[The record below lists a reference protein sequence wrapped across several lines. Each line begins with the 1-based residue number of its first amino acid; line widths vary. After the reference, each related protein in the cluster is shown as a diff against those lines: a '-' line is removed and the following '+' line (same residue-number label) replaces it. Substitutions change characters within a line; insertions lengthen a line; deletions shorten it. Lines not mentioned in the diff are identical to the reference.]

1 MEEVLGRR
9 LLPYERV
16 HHRNGRRDD
25 NRPENL
31 ELWRVKDP
39 PGVRAAD
46 YHCFGCLCS
55 RTQSDTAQSEG
66 PRLPEDGS
74 RMSTGDIRASATGLN
89 ELPSSA
95 RPVVERGE
103 CAWCHRRFEPKTA
116 TQRCC
121 SRSCA
126 RYYEGAYYF
135 AGLGRGWRGGRV
147 RHSAGYIW
155 VFAPTHKRAH
165 TTPYVFEHI
174 LVMERILHRPLESNE
189 RVHHRNGK
197 RDDNRPEN
205 LELWRMKDP
214 SGVRAADYHC
224 SGCAC
229 GRSLAPLSEPMH
241 AYRVGATLNSTWTT
255 SPFFI
260 T

>member
-1 MEEVLGRR
+1 MEGVVGRR

-46 YHCFGCLCS
+46 YHCFGCLCL
-55 RTQSDTAQSEG
+55 RTQANAAQSEN
-66 PRLPEDGS
+66 PESAETGS
-74 RMSTGDIRASATGLN
+74 SISTGHNFGSATGLN
-89 ELPSSA
+89 ELQFAA
-95 RPVVERGE
+95 RPDVEPGE
-103 CAWCHRRFEPKTA
+103 CAWCHRRFEPKTD

-147 RHSAGYIW
+147 RHSNGYIW
-155 VFAPTHKRAH
+155 VYAPTHPRAR

-174 LVMERILHRPLESNE
+174 LVMERTLHRRLESTE

-214 SGVRAADYHC
+214 SGIRAADYHC
-224 SGCAC
+224 PGCAC
-229 GRSLAPLSEPMH
+229 AQNLARLSEPTH
-241 AYRVGATLNSTWTT
+241 VYRVGATLNSTWTT
-255 SPFFI
+255 SPSFI